1 MQEVEKTH
9 EGIDFHNSIEDWL
22 FTIVC
27 KLMKNAR
34 KISGMEYIIEYIIL
48 NSEAWKHSSL
58 Q

>member
-34 KISGMEYIIEYIIL
+34 KNIWHGIHYRVC
-48 NSEAWKHSSL
+48 NTK